1 MADHNDLGRLGEFKA
16 VEFLTQNGF
25 KILATNWRFRRDEVD
40 VICQNTD
47 YLVFV
52 EVKTRSS
59 REFGDPSD
67 AVTNSKIKHL
77 IEAAEEYIVSNNIE
91 KETRFDV
98 IEVVADG
105 NQYTINHIPD
115 AFSPSF

>member
-1 MADHNDLGRLGEFKA
+1 MADHNDLGRVGELEA
-16 VEFLTQNGF
+16 IEFLIQNGF
-25 KILATNWRFRRDEVD
+25 QILATNWRFRRDEVD
-40 VICQNTD
+40 VICQNNE

-67 AVTNSKIKHL
+67 AVTNAKMMHL
-77 IEAAEEYIVSNNIE
+77 IEAAEEYIVSKNIE

-98 IEVVADG
+98 IEVVVNG
-105 NQYTINHIPD
+105 NEFNINHIPD